1 MRAPGTCFG
10 EAERG
15 WEQTC
20 TVTPHTRMPAAR
32 TTGSSAPGERACYT
46 GAAWLRRVGGL
57 WPSVPGRLAPGPA
70 VPGVLSTRTE
80 VTVMRMP
87 LSELPEAFP
96 AASPAR
102 GSPRTRGSF
111 ASGALGREAGGQR
124 RETGLPTRRYAD
136 QPRAR
141 VPAPSPNGLTSWTT
155 GAHSRHTHRPPGA
168 CMRAGPPWLTHA
180 AAPHHGPGVALSP
193 SPPLCRACSEWGS
206 RLGSGVSPGG
216 THIRCSHSP
225 GPPGWFSE
233 DPGAGG
239 PSLEPYDPLEF
250 SA

>member
-10 EAERG
+10 EAEHG
-15 WEQTC
+15 WEQTR
-20 TVTPHTRMPAAR
+20 TVTPHTSPPAG
-32 TTGSSAPGERACYT
+32 TTGSSAPG
-46 GAAWLRRVGGL
+46 AAWLRRVRGL
-57 WPSVPGRLAPGPA
+57 WLAVPGRLAPGPA
-70 VPGVLSTRTE
+70 APGVLSTRTE

-111 ASGALGREAGGQR
+111 GSGALGRGRKSAEG
-124 RETGLPTRRYAD
+124 D
-136 QPRAR
+136 
-141 VPAPSPNGLTSWTT
+141 
-155 GAHSRHTHRPPGA
+155 RPP
-168 CMRAGPPWLTHA
+168 RT
-180 AAPHHGPGVALSP
+180 
-193 SPPLCRACSEWGS
+193 PLCRPARSTCAGSQPQRSHLLDHRCTRPTHTRAPWSVYEGGSPMAHTCDRPAPRTRSGPLALPTPLCQACSEWGS
-206 RLGSGVSPGG
+206 RPGSGVSPGG

-239 PSLEPYDPLEF
+239 LSLEPSDPLEF